1 MSEIIEFEGQQWE
14 SAEERPPL
22 KNEIYLCRQCTE
34 RGPHPLRNMGD
45 GYKRAEIILR
55 PVSAPPQPPAPL
67 NSLSTG
73 FSVKIIFHTNEAHD
87 KIKSETFVREKI
99 GAIFDT
105 YGVQEEID
113 YTLEVRR
120 LYE

>member
-1 MSEIIEFEGQQWE
+1 MSFEFKGYRFERTDEVRSIKKGEWYWCAVCKEPECAVMDYESVYEVLREIK
-14 SAEERPPL
+14 AE
-22 KNEIYLCRQCTE
+22 
-34 RGPHPLRNMGD
+34 
-45 GYKRAEIILR
+45 
-55 PVSAPPQPPAPL
+55 VSAPPQPPAPL